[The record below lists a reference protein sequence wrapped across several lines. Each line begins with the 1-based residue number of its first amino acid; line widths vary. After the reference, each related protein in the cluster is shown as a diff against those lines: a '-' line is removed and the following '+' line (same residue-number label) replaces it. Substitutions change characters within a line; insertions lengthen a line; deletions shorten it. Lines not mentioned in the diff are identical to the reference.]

1 MIKDLR
7 AEKEDLTS
15 RHNQLASEEQKKQ
28 ELIKEKKEEIQALQN
43 KSEYLHTHHFV
54 TSVNFVCIVEAT
66 EKEQHSFK
74 TAMKEA
80 IVEKEI
86 IIKNLKAEK
95 EDLASKYD
103 QLASEE
109 QKKQELIK
117 EKEEEIQALQNKS
130 E

>member
-1 MIKDLR
+1 M
-7 AEKEDLTS
+7 
-15 RHNQLASEEQKKQ
+15 
-28 ELIKEKKEEIQALQN
+28 
-43 KSEYLHTHHFV
+43 
-54 TSVNFVCIVEAT
+54 EAT
-66 EKEQHSFK
+66 EKEQHSLK

-86 IIKNLKAEK
+86 IIKNLKAK
-95 EDLASKYD
+95 KADLAPKYD

>member
-15 RHNQLASEEQKKQ
+15 RRN
-28 ELIKEKKEEIQALQN
+28 
-43 KSEYLHTHHFV
+43 
-54 TSVNFVCIVEAT
+54 
-66 EKEQHSFK
+66 
-74 TAMKEA
+74 
-80 IVEKEI
+80 
-86 IIKNLKAEK
+86 
-95 EDLASKYD
+95 